1 MGGKKMALQ
10 DPSKVLEVLYAHP
23 DQPVAVDTETT
34 GFRVD
39 DMRDT
44 CIGVSVATI
53 IDGQAYSTYVG
64 LRHEVGDNADGTTEA
79 KLGYVLSAQKRPLI
93 FINRQFDV
101 LSLETVGIMTDD
113 NPFYDLPTMANMID
127 ENIPVS
133 KSMVN
138 LAATYAPY
146 VSKLT
151 EDEFINSEKK
161 SGWKNTTPERMFQY
175 AVNDAEVTYLVW
187 HEMLQHKEWKRL
199 PESVWEHKQRL
210 IRVLT
215 EMRRRGTLIDQE
227 LCRSMATEGRSQM
240 DKLREGLGIN
250 PGSQKQLEELLIDTL
265 GLPVV
270 KTSEKTGKP
279 SFAKEVMPEYERLL
293 EKMDSPV
300 ARMILD
306 YRGWQKAVTA
316 AYEPYLERVSPDG
329 RLRTEY
335 TTHVTSTGRLSSREP
350 NLQQIPKASDKAWN
364 GKVKEC
370 FIAKPGYR
378 LINADYSQLELRLA
392 SAYADEEKLKTVFNE
407 GRDIFTEMSQ
417 QLGMSRQ
424 DTKTLTYSIQ
434 YGAGIPRIM
443 SAFDVPKEE
452 ATRLRNNFYSTYPK
466 FRKLSEA
473 VSAKAQKELET
484 RIWTGR
490 YRHYRYKSDSYKAMN
505 AMIQGGAADIVE
517 RMMVKLYEEI
527 DSDDCRILM
536 QVHDSVLF
544 EISEQSVDEYKV
556 RIKEVMEDVDSIAT
570 GDVGSFGVRFAVDI
584 GEWTECT

>member
-1 MGGKKMALQ
+1 MASHH
-10 DPSKVLEVLYAHP
+10 PSDVLDTLYKYPEH
-23 DQPVAVDTETT
+23 PVAVDTETT

-39 DMRDT
+39 DGRDT
-44 CIGVSVATI
+44 CIGVSIATI
-53 IDGQAYSTYVG
+53 IDGQAYSTYIG
-64 LRHEVGDNADGTTEA
+64 LRHEVGENADAKTEA
-79 KLGYVLSAQKRPLI
+79 KLNYILSAQPRPLI

-101 LSLETVGIMTDD
+101 LSLETVGIYTDD
-113 NPFYDLPTMANMID
+113 NPFYDLPTIANMIN
-127 ENIPVS
+127 ENQPVS
-133 KSMVN
+133 KSMIN

-146 VSKLT
+146 VKKLV
-151 EDEFINSEKK
+151 DDDFINKEKK
-161 SGWKNTTPERMFQY
+161 SGWHETTPERMFEY

-187 HEMLQHKEWKRL
+187 HEMMKHPEWLRI
-199 PESVWEHKQRL
+199 PADVWESKQNL

-227 LCRSMATEGRSQM
+227 LCTEMATIGRAQM
-240 DKLREGLGIN
+240 ENIKNTLGIN
-250 PGSQKQLEELLIDTL
+250 PGSPAQLKTLLIDDL

-279 SFAKEVMPEYERLL
+279 SFAKDVMPEYERML

-300 ARMILD
+300 ARQILD

-350 NLQQIPKASDKAWN
+350 NLQQIPKSSDKPWN
-364 GKVKEC
+364 GRVKEC
-370 FIAKPGYR
+370 FIAKPGFK
-378 LINADYSQLELRLA
+378 LLNADYSQLELRLA
-392 SAYADEEKLKTVFNE
+392 SAYADEEKLKQVFNE

-443 SAFDVPKEE
+443 GAFDVSKEE
-452 ATRLRNNFYSTYPK
+452 AARLRQNFYDTYPK
-466 FRKLSEA
+466 FRKLSENVA
-473 VSAKAQKELET
+473 AKAERELET

-490 YRHYRYKSDSYKAMN
+490 YRHYAYKSESYKAMN

-517 RMMVKLYEEI
+517 RMMVRLYSELDNEN
-527 DSDDCRILM
+527 CRMLM

-544 EISEQSVDEYKV
+544 EVREDLVDEYK
-556 RIKEVMEDVDSIAT
+556 IKIVEMMEDVDSIAT
-570 GDVGSFGVRFAVDI
+570 EEIGSFGVKFAVDI
-584 GEWTECT
+584 GEWTE

>member
-1 MGGKKMALQ
+1 MALQ
-10 DPSKVLEVLYAHP
+10 DPSDVLNALYRYPEH
-23 DQPVAVDTETT
+23 PVAVDTETT

-39 DMRDT
+39 DGRDQ

-53 IDGQAYSTYVG
+53 IDGSAYSTYVPIN
-64 LRHEVGDNADGTTEA
+64 HVVGENAAPELIA
-79 KLGYVLSAQKRPLI
+79 KLNYVLSIQQRPLI

-101 LSLETVGIMTDD
+101 LSLETVGIYVEE
-113 NPFYDLPTMANMID
+113 NPFYDLPTIANIID
-127 ENIPVS
+127 ENKPIS

-146 VSKLT
+146 ASKLT
-151 EDEFINSEKK
+151 EDKFINEEKK
-161 SGWKNTTPERMFQY
+161 TGWKNTTPERMFQY

-187 HEMLQHKEWKRL
+187 YELMKHKEWKRL
-199 PESVWEHKQRL
+199 PEHVWQHKQKL

-227 LCRSMATEGRSQM
+227 LCQQMIDQGRTQM
-240 DKLREGLGIN
+240 EYLRAELGVN
-250 PGSQKQLEELLIDTL
+250 PGSPKQLKELLIDRL
-265 GLPVV
+265 QLPVL
-270 KTSEKTGKP
+270 KESEKTGKP
-279 SFAKEVMPEYERLL
+279 SFAKDVMPEYERLL

-300 ARMILD
+300 AKHIVE

-316 AYEPYLERVSPDG
+316 AYEPYLERLSPDG

-350 NLQQIPKASDKAWN
+350 NLQQIPKASDKPWN
-364 GKVKEC
+364 GKVKNC
-370 FIAKPGYR
+370 FIAKSGFK
-378 LINADYSQLELRLA
+378 LVNADYSQLELRLA
-392 SAYADEEKLKTVFNE
+392 SAYADEEKLKQVFNE
-407 GRDIFTEMSQ
+407 GRDIFTEMSE

-443 SAFDVPKEE
+443 SAFDVSSEE
-452 ATRLRNNFYSTYPK
+452 AKRLRQNFYDTYPK

-473 VSAKAQKELET
+473 VSVKAEKDLET

-490 YRHYRYKSDSYKAMN
+490 YRHYAYKSESYKAMN

-527 DSDDCRILM
+527 DNEDCRMLM

-544 EISEQSVDEYKV
+544 EVNEKHIDEYKT
-556 RIKEVMEDVDSIAT
+556 RIKEIMENVDAVAT
-570 GDVGSFGVRFAVDI
+570 PDIKSFGVRFAVDI
-584 GEWTECT
+584 GDWTE